1 MLYISMRY
9 KQHLFVCT
17 NTSSCA
23 RHNSE
28 EIQKYL
34 KGRLRELGLKADVR
48 ANKSGCLDACEHSP
62 ITVIYPEG
70 IWYRLATEQDAEL
83 VLQQHIIGGKPVER
97 LMVRE
102 LNPHYTFSES
112 AVHSPKQPV

>member
-1 MLYISMRY
+1 MRY

-34 KGRLRELGLKADVR
+34 KGRLRELGLKNEIR
-48 ANKSGCLDACEHSP
+48 ANKSGCLDACEYSP
-62 ITVIYPEG
+62 VTVVYPEG
-70 IWYRLATEQDAEL
+70 VWYRITTEEEAEQ
-83 VLQQHIIGGKPVER
+83 VLQLHILGGKPVEH
-97 LMVRE
+97 LMVRD
-102 LNPHYTFSES
+102 LNPNYAFSTS
-112 AVHSPKQPV
+112 HGVLPSTADNPLV